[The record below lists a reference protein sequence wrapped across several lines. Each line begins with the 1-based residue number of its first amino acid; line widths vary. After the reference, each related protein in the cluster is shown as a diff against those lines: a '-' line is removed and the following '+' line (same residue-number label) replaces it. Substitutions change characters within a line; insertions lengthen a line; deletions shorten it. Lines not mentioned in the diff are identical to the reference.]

1 MQHYSWWPRHENNMC
16 PSIDNW
22 IKMGYLY
29 SMDYYSV
36 IKKDKILPFETTSMD
51 LETIM
56 LSEMSDGKGQEV
68 YDFIHMWDMK

>member
-1 MQHYSWWPRHENNMC
+1 
-16 PSIDNW
+16 
-22 IKMGYLY
+22 MGYLY

-56 LSEMSDGKGQEV
+56 LNEMSDGKGQEV

>member
-1 MQHYSWWPRHENNMC
+1 
-16 PSIDNW
+16 
-22 IKMGYLY
+22 
-29 SMDYYSV
+29 MDYYSV